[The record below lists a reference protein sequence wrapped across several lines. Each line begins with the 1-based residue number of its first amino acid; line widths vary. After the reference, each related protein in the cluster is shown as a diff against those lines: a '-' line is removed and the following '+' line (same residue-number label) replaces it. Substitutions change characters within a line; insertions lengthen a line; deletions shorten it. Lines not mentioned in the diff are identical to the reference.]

1 MGKSEYR
8 EILNRM
14 RVLITHLLKWI
25 FQKEYRSK
33 SWLNT
38 IAEQRDELNSQ
49 LQDNTNYRNYAKDN
63 FNISYEKARSNA
75 VKETKLPLKTFPETS
90 PFTFEEMINEDYLP
104 K

>member
-25 FQKEYRSK
+25 FQQEHRSR

-38 IAEQRDELNSQ
+38 IAEQRDELNSE
-49 LQDNTNYRNYAKDN
+49 LQDNTNYMNYAKDN
-63 FNISYEKARSNA
+63 YIISYEKGRLDA
-75 VKETKLPLKTFPETS
+75 VKETKLPLKTFSES
-90 PFTFEEMINEDYLP
+90 PLFTFEQMLDEKYLP